1 MQRTRDELAT
11 STARFENTALF
22 ENTPPFETALRGF
35 DRQQVMAHVN
45 ALKARV
51 LSIGNER
58 DAALQRLAE
67 LTEQFEQ
74 VQVEAAEAAGQ
85 VDYLRHEAA
94 ESAAELERLQRS
106 PLTAATARIQRMLQ
120 MAEDEA
126 TELQARAEQE
136 ATSLLANARA
146 EADRL
151 RRETTQQCERLEAES
166 QRRRQAMDA
175 ETAARCQQAEQQT
188 EQDTARRRAETE
200 AWVGDYQARGIAAL
214 HLIMKM
220 AGERLNSRVA
230 KAKQQVTAARTLRSE
245 ITGQLWEVHRLLAE
259 ALGVVD
265 QPTPA
270 EQAEQ
275 AEQAGQAGQV
285 EPSDDSPP
293 GADAPTERFTL
304 HPW

>member
-1 MQRTRDELAT
+1 MHGTRDELAA
-11 STARFENTALF
+11 SP
-22 ENTPPFETALRGF
+22 PPFEIVLRGF
-35 DRQQVMAHVN
+35 DRQQVMAHIN

-51 LSIGNER
+51 ASIGTER
-58 DAALQRLAE
+58 DAALRRLAE
-67 LTEQFEQ
+67 LSEQFDQ
-74 VQVEAAEAAGQ
+74 VRRDAAEAARQ
-85 VDYLRHEAA
+85 VEYLRHEAS
-94 ESAAELERLQRS
+94 ESAAEVDRLQRS
-106 PLTAATARIQRMLQ
+106 PLTAASARIQRMLQ

-126 TELQARAEQE
+126 AELQASAEQE
-136 ATSLLANARA
+136 ATSLRTNARA

-151 RRETTQQCERLEAES
+151 HAESTQRCERLEAES

-188 EQDTARRRAETE
+188 EQDTARHRAETQ
-200 AWVGDYQARGIAAL
+200 AWVGEYQTRGIAAL

-220 AGERLNSRVA
+220 AGERLNSRVV
-230 KAKQQVTAARTLRSE
+230 KVKQQVAAARTLRSE
-245 ITGQLWEVHRLLAE
+245 ITGQLSDVHRLLVE

-275 AEQAGQAGQV
+275 AAEQDGPPDG
-285 EPSDDSPP
+285 SPP
-293 GADAPTERFTL
+293 VAEAPTERFAQPTERFTL

>member
-1 MQRTRDELAT
+1 MHGTRDELAP
-11 STARFENTALF
+11 SP
-22 ENTPPFETALRGF
+22 PPFETVLRGF
-35 DRQQVMAHVN
+35 DRQQVMAHIN

-51 LSIGNER
+51 ASIANER
-58 DAALQRLAE
+58 DAVLQRLAE

-74 VQVEAAEAAGQ
+74 VRLEAAEAVSQ

-94 ESAAELERLQRS
+94 ESAAELDRLQRS

-126 TELQARAEQE
+126 AELRASAEQE
-136 ATSLLANARA
+136 ATSLRANARA

-151 RRETTQQCERLEAES
+151 RLETTQQCERLEAES

-188 EQDTARRRAETE
+188 EQDTAHRRTETE
-200 AWVGDYQARGIAAL
+200 SWVSDYQTRNIAAL

-220 AGERLNSRVA
+220 AGERLNSRVV

-245 ITGQLWEVHRLLAE
+245 ITGQLSEVHRLLVE

-275 AEQAGQAGQV
+275 VQ
-285 EPSDDSPP
+285 PSDGRPSEGWPSDGSPP
-293 GADAPTERFTL
+293 VAEEPTERFVQPTERFTL